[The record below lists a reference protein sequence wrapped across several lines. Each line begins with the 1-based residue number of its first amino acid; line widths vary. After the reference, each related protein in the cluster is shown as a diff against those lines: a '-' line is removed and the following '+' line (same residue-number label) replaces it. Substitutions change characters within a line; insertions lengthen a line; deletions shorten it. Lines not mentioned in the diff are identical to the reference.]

1 MLLFSRFYS
10 NWDVSARGFRL
21 VYESIPIPC
30 GPETKFDA
38 ENGQLSSLRYPFN
51 YIGNPDCI
59 YRISLKNGTSV
70 KISIM
75 DIQLKKSQEGQCNES
90 SLEIRDGKFH
100 NSPLM
105 KKLCGSIADVPP
117 VLQAS
122 GPDIWIR

>member
-51 YIGNPDCI
+51 YVGNPDCI
-59 YRISLKNGTSV
+59 YKISLKNGTFV
-70 KISIM
+70 KISVL
-75 DIQLKKSQEGQCNES
+75 DIQLRKTDNCSVS
-90 SLEIRDGKFH
+90 FVEIRDGKL
-100 NSPLM
+100 NTSKLLN
-105 KKLCGSIADVPP
+105 KLCGSISDVPRTI
-117 VLQAS
+117 QSS
-122 GPDIWIR
+122 GPDVWIR